1 MPTAGIPRRVQ
12 MMGQGFRTA
21 SQNHADPSRSEGAR
35 GARGGP
41 IKDGQ
46 EDETPHAR
54 ELTRLIPI
62 AFFEPIAPGGR
73 VMWVWMV
80 EGYAVQIHK

>member
-1 MPTAGIPRRVQ
+1 MQQAQEAAPL
-12 MMGQGFRTA
+12 RTA
-21 SQNHADPSRSEGAR
+21 RR
-35 GARGGP
+35 MT
-41 IKDGQ
+41 
-46 EDETPHAR
+46 TPHAR

-62 AFFEPIAPGGR
+62 AFFELIAPGGR

>member
-1 MPTAGIPRRVQ
+1 MHQLALPFMPTVGRPRRVQ
-12 MMGQGFRTA
+12 MTGQGFRTA
-21 SQNHADPSRSEGAR
+21 SQYHAAPSRSEGAT

-46 EDETPHAR
+46 EDEIPHAR

-62 AFFEPIAPGGR
+62 VFFEPITPGGQ
-73 VMWVWMV
+73 VM
-80 EGYAVQIHK
+80 